1 MNKNIKDYSRCDPI
15 LIGGI
20 GDMKSNNGTQYY
32 QQNRIYFTDVSTA
45 VTTVCMP
52 FFLIIE
58 NEKDNSLQITG

>member
-52 FFLIIE
+52 LF
-58 NEKDNSLQITG
+58 DN